1 MWIVLKSSP
10 GDSGGELPDG
20 GAGEPGESGGEHL
33 SVTSRFYHPIFLF
46 SPTNQ

>member
-1 MWIVLKSSP
+1 MVLKSSP

-33 SVTSRFYHPIFLF
+33 SVTSQFYHPIFLF